1 MALIDSENKF
11 VWEGNVKSALV
22 GAIVAYLL
30 TEVDMG
36 TGGGH
41 FESRES
47 DKIEAALM
55 LS

>member
-1 MALIDSENKF
+1 
-11 VWEGNVKSALV
+11 
-22 GAIVAYLL
+22 
-30 TEVDMG
+30 MG

-55 LS
+55 LSWRHSS